1 MDNPAPD
8 MLQVPPG
15 SCLNNYVLP
24 DYRFSFYISS
34 NRHWETSRDKIQEHW
49 MTDDRA
55 DSVVI
60 TITFCKNCF
69 ILQAPDC
76 NLTLKLSIFF
86 IKQCSKLAIAMICN
100 EYMIVVGTLF
110 TVFSRNLEE

>member
-8 MLQVPPG
+8 MLQVPPS

-60 TITFCKNCF
+60 TITL
-69 ILQAPDC
+69 LQ
-76 NLTLKLSIFF
+76 KLFYYTSSRLQLDTEIEYFF
-86 IKQCSKLAIAMICN
+86 YKTMQ
-100 EYMIVVGTLF
+100 
-110 TVFSRNLEE
+110 